1 MAMVEEDDM
10 QLLKAGFW
18 SATRERP
25 GTVFTV
31 DVLRQ
36 FTLLGAQ
43 TPIPAQDYI
52 RFLARMTDNVVPGDV
67 DVSSDTFF
75 LLDGC

>member
-1 MAMVEEDDM
+1 MEMAEEEDI

-18 SATRERP
+18 SATREKP
-25 GTVFTV
+25 GTVFTL

-52 RFLARMTDNVVPGDV
+52 RFLARMTDNVVTGDV
-67 DVSSDTFF
+67 DVSSYTFF
-75 LLDGC
+75 RLDGC